1 MKTPTNPRASPWRKL
16 WSPLGVSAVLM
27 GGGCASLLFLHL
39 WEIRFGGT
47 APDWSLLLA
56 CGAGVLSGGLALY
69 TLWTGRSPYGYR
81 EEER

>member
-1 MKTPTNPRASPWRKL
+1 
-16 WSPLGVSAVLM
+16 VSAVLV
-27 GGGCASLLFLHL
+27 GGGCASLLFFHL
-39 WEIRFGGT
+39 REIRFGG
-47 APDWSLLLA
+47 AGLDWSLLLA